1 MQEETTK
8 MGKENKQETV
18 RDEDD
23 SKWYLK
29 LVETRSEQLIGEEDR
44 NQKL

>member
-18 RDEDD
+18 RDEDE
-23 SKWYLK
+23 KK
-29 LVETRSEQLIGEEDR
+29 MVPEACGNE
-44 NQKL
+44 K